1 MKDITIE
8 KLMVP
13 IEEYPSVEEDCT
25 LYDAVSQLEE
35 HRKNFIDQKKDPQ
48 RALLVVDKNKNLVG
62 LVGQT
67 DILQALEPKYNKL
80 LEEEHYKFPMA
91 SAFSKSFFKEAL
103 SSYSLFSKP
112 IKDICQD
119 AAKQKINEYMQV
131 IRENHLINI
140 NESFEQALNQMIV
153 SRLNR
158 IIVLKDGDIVGV
170 LRRTDVY
177 SLVAEEILQCKIS

>member
-1 MKDITIE
+1 MEGIIIE
-8 KLMVP
+8 KMMVP
-13 IEEYPSVEEDCT
+13 IVEYPSVDKDST
-25 LYDAVSQLEE
+25 LYEAVSKLEE
-35 HRKNFIDQKKDPQ
+35 HRKNFINQKKDPQ
-48 RALLVVDKNKNLVG
+48 RAILVIDKDEHLVG

-91 SAFSKSFFKEAL
+91 SAFSKSFFKGAL

-112 IKDICQD
+112 MKDICKN
-119 AAKQKINEYMQV
+119 AAQQKIKECMQV
-131 IRENHLINI
+131 VRESHLINI
-140 NESFEQALNQMIV
+140 KESFEQALNQMIV

-158 IIVLKDGDIVGV
+158 LIVLKDGEIVGV

-177 SLVAEEILQCKIS
+177 SLVAEEILQCKMS